1 MKEGEPMRMSSV
13 GLDLVKSFE
22 GLYLNAYKCPA
33 GVWTIGYGH
42 TGKVNGKVIRSGM
55 KITKTKATS
64 LLRSDM
70 RTFEKAVKKL
80 VKVKIN
86 QHQFDALVSF
96 AFNCGAGNLQNSTL
110 LKMVN
115 KKNFTAAANEFLK
128 WNKGGGRVLAG
139 LTRRRHEERKLFLR
153 PVVKKT
159 TPYTFK
165 KFVKQLQGI
174 CNLKKTGVP
183 NKALLRLLP
192 TITSQKKNHDAVI
205 KPLKHI
211 LKKKGYKIS
220 KINNI
225 YDSEL
230 KAAVIA
236 YKNAHNFENKTGTV
250 GEGFWKKILKL

>member
-1 MKEGEPMRMSSV
+1 MRMSSV

-42 TGKVNGKVIRSGM
+42 TGKVNGKSIHSGM
-55 KITKTKATS
+55 KISKAKATS
-64 LLRSDM
+64 LLQDDM
-70 RTFEKAVKKL
+70 RTFEKAVGKL
-80 VKVKIN
+80 VKVKLN

-115 KKNFTAAANEFLK
+115 AKKFSTAANEFLK

-139 LTRRRHEERKLFLR
+139 LTRRRQEERKLFLR
-153 PVVKKT
+153 PVAKKT

-165 KFVKQLQGI
+165 KFVKELQGV
-174 CNLKKTGVP
+174 CNLKKTGVAS
-183 NKALLRLLP
+183 KALLRVLP
-192 TITSQKKNHDAVI
+192 TITPKKKNTDPVI

-225 YDSEL
+225 YDSDL

-236 YKNAHNFENKTGTV
+236 YKNAHNFENKSSTI